1 MSFLV
6 PSVLWGLIAATIP
19 LLIHLFSIRRTQT
32 VDFSSIQFIKELEHE
47 TIRRLKIRQLILL
60 ILRTL
65 AIVLIVLSFARP
77 VKLGYFPV
85 GSSQSTQMIFLV
97 DNSASMSAS
106 NEDDKLLLTMAKEKV
121 KEILKTV
128 EGEMHLQLW
137 QTNPLKRI
145 FSGEFNSVDVVAGY
159 LESIHES
166 AGDDELWNA
175 IEAAISDNVKTRIV
189 VEGEE
194 DLATLAAIS
203 LANLGAKVIYGM
215 PDKGMVVVDVNQRS
229 KKRAN
234 SFLERMLV
242 K

>member
-1 MSFLV
+1 MYKLRPEMAQELKDTTSRIYKNA
-6 PSVLWGLIAATIP
+6 PAGLNAEYIITVGDICTIKINEQVRMPDLSIIDFKTKRDSP
-19 LLIHLFSIRRTQT
+19 LSSEQRSIMDQIGEKI
-32 VDFSSIQFIKELEHE
+32 VNVNNNAG
-47 TIRRLKIRQLILL
+47 TI
-60 ILRTL
+60 
-65 AIVLIVLSFARP
+65 S
-77 VKLGYFPV
+77 
-85 GSSQSTQMIFLV
+85 
-97 DNSASMSAS
+97 
-106 NEDDKLLLTMAKEKV
+106 
-121 KEILKTV
+121 
-128 EGEMHLQLW
+128 
-137 QTNPLKRI
+137 
-145 FSGEFNSVDVVAGY
+145 
-159 LESIHES
+159 
-166 AGDDELWNA
+166 DELWNA